1 MVWFEA
7 RDYNSR
13 QILPVPAKILP
24 VEVPTALVMKHGV
37 AVKILYLDL
46 IQKLILKIFFFGCLC
61 QFTDCIALFHEATF
75 STLINSFR
83 NNSKFLT
90 PETFKHGFNFFLPLK
105 NLLCLQTLYMRRLT
119 TFIFNKGFVLHWAW
133 KQCITHLPAPCK
145 LQMRCVCC
153 DIYEELASM
162 WWFGSQSAMDH

>member
-46 IQKLILKIFFFGCLC
+46 IQKLILKIFFLVVY
-61 QFTDCIALFHEATF
+61 A
-75 STLINSFR
+75 SS
-83 NNSKFLT
+83 
-90 PETFKHGFNFFLPLK
+90 
-105 NLLCLQTLYMRRLT
+105 QT
-119 TFIFNKGFVLHWAW
+119 V
-133 KQCITHLPAPCK
+133 
-145 LQMRCVCC
+145 
-153 DIYEELASM
+153 
-162 WWFGSQSAMDH
+162 